1 MNARILIAAA
11 VAGTTGAA
19 ALAGGNGATTTFD
32 NGTEGWS
39 ISGRTD
45 INPFGGNPGANLHGQ
60 LIDVFGADI
69 RNNTNQAFLGDLT
82 RYGPQIELSIDIQV
96 NSITFFGSEVPR
108 DLVVELRDYDND
120 NNLPWTSVYYHL
132 GTLQADSSRGVS
144 GWQTYSVIIEDPFA
158 LDLPDGWGGTGDE
171 TPLGEPILPADRTF
185 TSVLQSVDELAFTTF
200 VPGFFFGFTNFDIQ
214 VDNITVRAVP
224 APSALAVIGLAGIA
238 GTRRR
243 R

>member
-1 MNARILIAAA
+1 MTARTLIAAA
-11 VAGTTGAA
+11 IACTATVAVAGTDG
-19 ALAGGNGATTTFD
+19 TTVTFD

-39 ISGRTD
+39 ISGRTT

-60 LIDVFGADI
+60 LDDVFGADI
-69 RNNTNQAFLGDLT
+69 RTSTNQAFLGDLT

-96 NSITFFGSEVPR
+96 NSINMFGTEVSR
-108 DLVVELRDYDND
+108 ELIVELRDYNNT
-120 NNLPWTSVYYHL
+120 NNLPWTSVYFNL

-158 LDLPDGWGGTGDE
+158 LALPAGWGGYGDE

-200 VPGFFFGFTNFDIQ
+200 VPGWFFGFTNFDIQ
-214 VDNITVRAVP
+214 VDNITIRAVP
-224 APSALAVIGLAGIA
+224 SPSALAVLGLAGIA